1 MNSTI
6 ASWTSK
12 IGKAPYTYGIA
23 LQKFLSLLLPSC
35 YVSLCLV
42 SDGELWSTLRIVF
55 KV

>member
-23 LQKFLSLLLPSC
+23 LQKFLSLCCQVVMSV
-35 YVSLCLV
+35 YVWFLMVNCGAV
-42 SDGELWSTLRIVF
+42 
-55 KV
+55 